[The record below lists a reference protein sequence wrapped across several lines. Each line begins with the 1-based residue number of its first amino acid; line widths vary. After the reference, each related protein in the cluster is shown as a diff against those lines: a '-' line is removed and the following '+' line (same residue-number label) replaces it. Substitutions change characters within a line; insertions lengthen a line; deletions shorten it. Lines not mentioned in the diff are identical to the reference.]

1 MSLILEIFVYI
12 AMGAV
17 VVVLFLGL
25 GSFYTDDGKS
35 NRSNILMRWRV
46 GLQLLA
52 VGLLA
57 ILVFFVEK

>member
-1 MSLILEIFVYI
+1 
-12 AMGAV
+12 MGAV

-25 GSFYTDDGKS
+25 GSFYTGDGKS

-57 ILVFFVEK
+57 ILVFFVVK

>member
-1 MSLILEIFVYI
+1 MSDILEILVYV

-25 GSFYTDDGKS
+25 GSFYKGDGKT

-52 VGLLA
+52 VALLA
-57 ILVFFVEK
+57 ILVFLVKE